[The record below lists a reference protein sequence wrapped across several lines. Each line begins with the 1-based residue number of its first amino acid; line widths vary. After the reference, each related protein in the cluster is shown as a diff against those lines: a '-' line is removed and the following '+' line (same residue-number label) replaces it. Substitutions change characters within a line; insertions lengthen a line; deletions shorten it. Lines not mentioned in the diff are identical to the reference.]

1 MKSNVRRITD
11 GAMIV
16 AIMGLL
22 IALDGQSGMLL
33 DGILFWFIPIPIIVY
48 VVKYN
53 LTDGIVVAVSVTLL
67 AFIISLPHLAILIGF
82 SSLIGLAYGYGVNKK
97 LSVSKTLILTFITTV
112 IYYMLSMIVFAKFF
126 GYDPVAEIAEIIEF
140 FSKILENTGQSS
152 LNVIAILRWTN
163 PFFAML
169 ILFIPFLPIVISL
182 LQTLITHLASVVI
195 LKRLNLADIELKP
208 FYMITVSKKIGLI
221 GIITLILTY
230 SYFFVGVKGYDSIV
244 LVVQFLAQLM
254 FIVIGTILLLTIVSI
269 NRKPLLGPIIG
280 LLVIVL
286 PLLIMIV
293 GIVDVFTDIR
303 INYIRRAL
311 NERKNRAA

>member
-22 IALDGQSGMLL
+22 IVMDGQSGMLL
-33 DGILFWFIPIPIIVY
+33 DGILFWFIPVPIIIY

-112 IYYMLSMIVFAKFF
+112 IYYVLSMIIFAKFF
-126 GYDPVAEIAEIIEF
+126 GYDPVAEIADIIDF
-140 FSKILENTGQSS
+140 FSKLLDNTGQSS
-152 LNVIAILRWTN
+152 LNVISILRWTN

-169 ILFIPFLPIVISL
+169 ILFVSFLPIVISL
-182 LQTLITHLASVVI
+182 LQTLITHLTSTVI
-195 LKRLNLADIELKP
+195 LKRLNLADIKIKP
-208 FYMITVSKKIGLI
+208 FFTITVSKKTGIIGV
-221 GIITLILTY
+221 ITLIITY
-230 SYFFVGVKGYDSIV
+230 AYFYSGIKGYDSIV
-244 LVVQFLAQLM
+244 IVLQFIAQLT
-254 FIVIGTILLLTIVSI
+254 FIVMGAILLLTIVSI

-280 LLVIVL
+280 LLIIIF
-286 PLLIMIV
+286 PLLVMMV
-293 GIVDVFTDIR
+293 GIIDVFTNTR

-311 NERKNRAA
+311 NERENRTT